1 MAFMSISMFVFN
13 FISLHT
19 ALYAISYVAFIWV
32 TLCIHFFWF

>member
-19 ALYAISYVAFIWV
+19 GLDAISYVAFMWV
-32 TLCIHFFWF
+32 TPYIHYYWF